1 MKNIEKYP
9 NTKVTN
15 CQHLD
20 FSYETYDGEKRV
32 YCAKR
37 GSVPRSQCRSNACK
51 DCKRK
56 GIK

>member
-1 MKNIEKYP
+1 M
-9 NTKVTN
+9 KVTN

-37 GSVPRSQCRSNACK
+37 GSVPRSQYRSNACK